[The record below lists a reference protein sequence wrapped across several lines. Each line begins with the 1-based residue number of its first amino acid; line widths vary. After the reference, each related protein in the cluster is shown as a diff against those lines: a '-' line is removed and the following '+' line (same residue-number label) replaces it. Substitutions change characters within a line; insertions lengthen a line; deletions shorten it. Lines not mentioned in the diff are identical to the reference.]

1 MIKSSSDGSNSHVN
15 IVKGGLL
22 AVVVNIQVKGMI
34 IMITMMRLMMGMMM
48 MVMITQTNCGR

>member
-1 MIKSSSDGSNSHVN
+1 MIKSSSDGSNSHLN

-34 IMITMMRLMMGMMM
+34 IMIAMMRLMMGM

>member
-1 MIKSSSDGSNSHVN
+1 VIKSSSDGSNSHVN

-34 IMITMMRLMMGMMM
+34 IMIAIMRLMMEMMT